1 MSVLEKI
8 KKYCAE
14 KEISIASFERMCGI
28 GNGTIDDWDKSNPS
42 ITSLLKIEKATGIS
56 ITEWLKGEK

>member
-1 MSVLEKI
+1 MSILEKI

-28 GNGTIDDWDKSNPS
+28 GNGTIDDWDKSDPS
-42 ITSLLKIEKATGIS
+42 LSSLLKIEKATGIS
-56 ITEWLKGEK
+56 VSEWLRKEG